1 MGELRPVCRRARGAG
16 DLYIHGAFEWRRQVS
31 HDLDLYFNALGDTP
45 YARVKNLMAKLRA
58 PDGCPWD
65 REQDFADIARYTIE
79 EAYEVADAIA
89 KNDMTHLR
97 EELGDLLFQTV
108 FHSRI
113 AEEAGSFNLD
123 DVTDDLVR
131 KMVRRHP
138 HVFGNAHDRSA
149 EQQVSEWE
157 EVKAQERANKK
168 DKNDNKNKSLL
179 DDVALALPALMRAEK
194 LQKRAAR
201 VGFDWPNLDGVV
213 DKIVEE
219 AQELKDASES
229 QNADA
234 IEDEMGDLLFAVT
247 NLARK
252 LGVDPEVALRRTN
265 DKFTRRFNF
274 VEAGAEQGGKKLSNM
289 SLEDMDALW
298 NKAKQEERR
307 S

>member
-1 MGELRPVCRRARGAG
+1 MSP
-16 DLYIHGAFEWRRQVS
+16 
-31 HDLDLYFNALGDTP
+31 DLDIYFNALGDTP
-45 YARVKNLMAKLRA
+45 YERVKNLMEKLRA

-89 KNDMTHLR
+89 KNDMAHLR

-113 AEEAGSFNLD
+113 AEEAGAFNLD

-168 DKNDNKNKSLL
+168 GKNDNKNKSLL

-274 VEAGAEQGGKKLSNM
+274 VEASAEQGGKELSNM

>member
-1 MGELRPVCRRARGAG
+1 MSR
-16 DLYIHGAFEWRRQVS
+16 DLNAHVA
-31 HDLDLYFNALGDTP
+31 ALGATP
-45 YARVKNLMAKLRA
+45 YERVKNLMAKLRA
-58 PDGCPWD
+58 PEGCPWD

-89 KNDMTHLR
+89 QNDMPQLR

-113 AEEAGSFNLD
+113 AEEAGAFSLD
-123 DVTDDLVR
+123 DVTNDLVR

-138 HVFGNAHDRSA
+138 HVWGDGHERTAK
-149 EQQVSEWE
+149 EQVLEWE
-157 EVKAQERANKK
+157 EVKAKERAEKGENSSE
-168 DKNDNKNKSLL
+168 DKSLL

-201 VGFDWPNLDGVV
+201 VGFDWPNLDGVM
-213 DKIVEE
+213 DKIIEE
-219 AQELKDASES
+219 AQEVREAADSGDI
-229 QNADA
+229 DA

-265 DKFTRRFNF
+265 DKFTRRFKS
-274 VEAGAEQGGKKLSNM
+274 VEAGAKTSGKALTDM
-289 SLEDMDALW
+289 SLEEMDAHW
-298 NKAKQEERR
+298 NAAKRR
-307 S
+307 EKYEP

>member
-1 MGELRPVCRRARGAG
+1 MSD
-16 DLYIHGAFEWRRQVS
+16 DLEA
-31 HDLDLYFNALGDTP
+31 YFNALGDTP
-45 YARVKNLMAKLRA
+45 YERVKNLMAKLRA

-65 REQDFADIARYTIE
+65 REQDFSDIARYTIE

-89 KNDMTHLR
+89 RNDMAHLR

-113 AEEAGSFNLD
+113 AEETGAFNLD

-138 HVFGNAHDRSA
+138 HVFGDAHERSA
-149 EQQVSEWE
+149 EQQVAEWE
-157 EVKAQERANKK
+157 EVKAQERATKQT
-168 DKNDNKNKSLL
+168 KNNNKNKSLL

-213 DKIVEE
+213 DKIMEE
-219 AQELKDASES
+219 AQELKEASES
-229 QNADA
+229 LNADA

-265 DKFTRRFNF
+265 DKFTRRFKF
-274 VEAGAEQGGKKLSNM
+274 VEAGAERDEKELSNM
-289 SLEDMDALW
+289 TLEEMDALW
-298 NKAKQEERR
+298 DAAKVQEKR

>member
-1 MGELRPVCRRARGAG
+1 MTQKIINDA
-16 DLYIHGAFEWRRQVS
+16 
-31 HDLDLYFNALGDTP
+31 LDEHVASLGDTP
-45 YARVKNLMAKLRA
+45 YERLKNLMARLRA

-65 REQDFADIARYTIE
+65 AEQDFADIARYTIE
-79 EAYEVADAIA
+79 EAYEVADAIN

-113 AEEAGSFNLD
+113 AEEDGAFNLD
-123 DVTDDLVR
+123 DVANDLVR

-138 HVFGNAHDRSA
+138 HVWGDGHERTA
-149 EQQVSEWE
+149 EQQVLEWE
-157 EVKAQERANKK
+157 EVKAQERAAKKNKK
-168 DKNDNKNKSLL
+168 GSENKSLL

-229 QNADA
+229 QDADA

-265 DKFTRRFNF
+265 DKFTRRFKS
-274 VEAGAEQGGKKLSNM
+274 VEQGAINSNKNLSDM

-298 NKAKQEERR
+298 NAAKREERK
-307 S
+307 

>member
-1 MGELRPVCRRARGAG
+1 MSKDHQTHISAQ
-16 DLYIHGAFEWRRQVS
+16 I
-31 HDLDLYFNALGDTP
+31 NALGNTP
-45 YARVKNLMAKLRA
+45 YERVKALMVKLRA

-65 REQDFADIARYTIE
+65 REQNFADIARYTIE
-79 EAYEVADAIA
+79 EAYEVADAISQ
-89 KNDMTHLR
+89 NDMTHLR

-113 AEEAGSFNLD
+113 AEEAGAFSLD

-138 HVFGNAHDRSA
+138 HVFGDGAARTA
-149 EQQVSEWE
+149 QEQVLEWE
-157 EVKAQERANKK
+157 EVKAQERADK
-168 DKNDNKNKSLL
+168 DQTSAGAKASLL

-201 VGFDWPNLDGVV
+201 VGFDWPTLDGVM
-213 DKIVEE
+213 DKIIEE
-219 AQELKDASES
+219 AEEVKEAADSGDR
-229 QNADA
+229 DA

-265 DKFTRRFNF
+265 DKFTRRFKS
-274 VEAGAEQGGKKLSNM
+274 VEAGAKASGKTLPDM
-289 SLEDMDALW
+289 SLDEMDALW
-298 NKAKQEERR
+298 NVAKMDERA
-307 S
+307 

>member
-1 MGELRPVCRRARGAG
+1 MSGELNK
-16 DLYIHGAFEWRRQVS
+16 QVA
-31 HDLDLYFNALGDTP
+31 ALGTTP
-45 YARVKNLMAKLRA
+45 YERVKNLMAKLRA

-79 EAYEVADAIA
+79 EAYEVADAIN
-89 KNDMTHLR
+89 KNDMVHLR

-113 AEEAGSFNLD
+113 AEEAGAFSLD

-138 HVFGNAHDRSA
+138 HVFGDGAERTA
-149 EQQVSEWE
+149 EQQVLEWE
-157 EVKAQERANKK
+157 DVKAQERAEKGETAAR
-168 DKNDNKNKSLL
+168 NKSLL

-201 VGFDWPNLDGVV
+201 VGFDWPNLDGVM
-213 DKIVEE
+213 DKIIEE
-219 AQELKDASES
+219 AQEVKEAADSGDM
-229 QNADA
+229 DA

-252 LGVDPEVALRRTN
+252 LGIDPEVALRRTN
-265 DKFTRRFNF
+265 DKFTRRFKF
-274 VEAGAEQGGKKLSNM
+274 VEQGAARDGKVLPEM
-289 SLEDMDALW
+289 TLDEMDALW
-298 NKAKQEERR
+298 NDAKLSE
-307 S
+307 

>member
-1 MGELRPVCRRARGAG
+1 MSEEL
-16 DLYIHGAFEWRRQVS
+16 DIAF
-31 HDLDLYFNALGDTP
+31 HALGDTP
-45 YARVKNLMAKLRA
+45 YLRLKNLMAKLRA

-89 KNDMTHLR
+89 QNDMTHLR

-113 AEEAGSFNLD
+113 AEEAGHFSLD
-123 DVTDDLVR
+123 DVSDDLVR

-138 HVFGNAHDRSA
+138 HVFGDGHKRNAE
-149 EQQVSEWE
+149 EQVLEWE
-157 EVKAQERANKK
+157 EVKAQERAAKGETERE
-168 DKNDNKNKSLL
+168 NKSLL

-201 VGFDWPNLDGVV
+201 VGFDWPNLDGVI

-219 AQELKDASES
+219 AQEVAEAAES
-229 QNADA
+229 QDPDS

-265 DKFTRRFNF
+265 DKFTRRFKS
-274 VEAGAEQGGKKLSNM
+274 VEVDAKTVGKALPEM
-289 SLEDMDALW
+289 SLEEMDALW
-298 NKAKQEERR
+298 NAAKRAERG
-307 S
+307 

>member
-1 MGELRPVCRRARGAG
+1 MSD
-16 DLYIHGAFEWRRQVS
+16 DLEA
-31 HDLDLYFNALGDTP
+31 YFNALGDTP
-45 YARVKNLMAKLRA
+45 YERVKNLMAKLRA

-65 REQDFADIARYTIE
+65 REQDFSDIARYTIE

-89 KNDMTHLR
+89 KNDMAHLR

-113 AEEAGSFNLD
+113 AEETGAFNLD

-138 HVFGNAHDRSA
+138 HVFGDAHERSA
-149 EQQVSEWE
+149 EQQVAEWE
-157 EVKAQERANKK
+157 EVKAQERATKQT
-168 DKNDNKNKSLL
+168 KNNNKNKSLL

-213 DKIVEE
+213 DKIMEE
-219 AQELKDASES
+219 AQELKEASAS
-229 QNADA
+229 LDADA

-265 DKFTRRFNF
+265 DKFTRRFKF
-274 VEAGAEQGGKKLSNM
+274 VEAGAEKDGKELSNM
-289 SLEDMDALW
+289 TLEEMDALW
-298 NKAKQEERR
+298 DAAKVQEKR

>member
-1 MGELRPVCRRARGAG
+1 MSD
-16 DLYIHGAFEWRRQVS
+16 DLEA
-31 HDLDLYFNALGDTP
+31 YFNALGDTP
-45 YARVKNLMAKLRA
+45 YERVKNLMAKLRA

-65 REQDFADIARYTIE
+65 REQDFSDIARYTIE

-89 KNDMTHLR
+89 KNDMAHLR

-113 AEEAGSFNLD
+113 AEETGAFNLD
-123 DVTDDLVR
+123 DVTNDLVR

-138 HVFGNAHDRSA
+138 HVFGDAHERSA
-149 EQQVSEWE
+149 EQQVAEWE
-157 EVKAQERANKK
+157 EVKAQERATKQT
-168 DKNDNKNKSLL
+168 KNNNKNKSLL

-213 DKIVEE
+213 DKIMEE
-219 AQELKDASES
+219 AQELKEASAS
-229 QNADA
+229 LDADA

-265 DKFTRRFNF
+265 DKFTRRFKF
-274 VEAGAEQGGKKLSNM
+274 VEAGAEKDGKELPDM
-289 SLEDMDALW
+289 TLEEMDALW
-298 NKAKQEERR
+298 DAAKVQEKR

>member
-1 MGELRPVCRRARGAG
+1 MNSEL
-16 DLYIHGAFEWRRQVS
+16 DKQVA
-31 HDLDLYFNALGDTP
+31 ALGDTP
-45 YARVKNLMAKLRA
+45 YERVKNLMAKLRA

-89 KNDMTHLR
+89 KNDMGHLR

-123 DVTDDLVR
+123 DVADDLVR

-138 HVFGNAHDRSA
+138 HVFGDAHERSA
-149 EQQVSEWE
+149 EQQVAEWE

-168 DKNDNKNKSLL
+168 GKNNHEDKSLL

-213 DKIVEE
+213 DKIAEE
-219 AQELKDASES
+219 AQELKEASES
-229 QNADA
+229 LNADA

-265 DKFTRRFNF
+265 DKFTRRFKF
-274 VEAGAEQGGKKLSNM
+274 VEAGAERDGRVLSNM
-289 SLEDMDALW
+289 TLEEMDELW
-298 NKAKQEERR
+298 NAAKRNEKK
-307 S
+307 

>member
-1 MGELRPVCRRARGAG
+1 MS
-16 DLYIHGAFEWRRQVS
+16 DLNKQVS
-31 HDLDLYFNALGDTP
+31 KLGDTP
-45 YARVKNLMAKLRA
+45 YERVKTLMEKLRA
-58 PDGCPWD
+58 PEGCPWD
-65 REQDFADIARYTIE
+65 REQSFADIARYTIE

-89 KNDMTHLR
+89 QNDMVHLR

-113 AEEAGSFNLD
+113 AEEVGAFSLD

-138 HVFGNAHDRSA
+138 HVFGDGHKRTA
-149 EQQVSEWE
+149 EEQVVEWE
-157 EVKAQERANKK
+157 EVKARERAEKGI
-168 DKNDNKNKSLL
+168 DESQDKSLL

-201 VGFDWPNLDGVV
+201 VGFDWPNLDGVM
-213 DKIVEE
+213 DKIIEE
-219 AQELKDASES
+219 AQEVKEAADSGDM
-229 QNADA
+229 DA

-265 DKFTRRFNF
+265 DKFTRRFKY
-274 VEAGAEQGGKKLSNM
+274 VERGAKQGGQALTEM

-298 NKAKQEERR
+298 HDAKTDERR
-307 S
+307 